1 MCALQITVMLMQ
13 KQEVECVSCDNFTEN
28 NPEIKY
34 LIILGVV
41 LTMVIILIEILFDS
55 DITNIVLL
63 VLATPVQ
70 ILLGKSF
77 YTNFYNNIKQK
88 KAFTVDTLVVFSTT
102 IAYLYSL
109 IATLA
114 GSDAPFFE
122 ASTSVLTIFT
132 LGEYIERRVTHK
144 TSEGLQELLAL
155 KPKSATVLRNGKE
168 EQIDADEIRIN
179 DIVIVKPGEKI
190 ATDGIIT
197 QGYSAVDES
206 MITGES
212 IPVEKK
218 EGDVIVGGTINTN
231 GYLQFKANKV
241 GPDTVLASIVEMVEN
256 AKTSKAHVQRIAD
269 RAIRYFIPIVFLI
282 AISAS
287 LYWLIV
293 AQEPISFVVTVF
305 ATILVVSCPCAL
317 GIATPMVVSL
327 GIDKGTKQGI
337 LIKGGEYLEKLS
349 SIDTIIFDKTGTLTK
364 GKPEVTDVISTKSYD
379 ESKVLQLAYSVEV
392 KSEHP
397 IAHAIVKKAEK
408 ENIAALE
415 LSDFSAI
422 SGRGVLANYAGRRM
436 FVGGPLYHKVEI
448 SQIMKQQIS
457 TLESNGKTVIVVIL
471 DDVLIG
477 IIAVADTL
485 RDNAKQ
491 VINEIKNMGK
501 NVILM
506 SGDNK
511 RTANAIGQ
519 ELGIDNVLAEVL
531 PETKAYE
538 VKKLQIQGKKVIM
551 VGDGINDAPALTQAD
566 VGIAIGSGTDV
577 AMAAGHVILMKS
589 NLQNVVF
596 ALKIGEYSLKKI
608 KQNLIISFAYNAI
621 TIPIA
626 AGILFGFTNSLILT
640 PGLAALGWIISDG
653 SVFGNS
659 LLMRRFMRNH

>member
-1 MCALQITVMLMQ
+1 MQ
-13 KQEVECVSCDNFTEN
+13 EQVAECVNCECSTEEN
-28 NPEIKY
+28 SKTKY
-34 LIILGVV
+34 LIIVGLV
-41 LTMVIILIEILFDS
+41 LTALIILLEILFDS
-55 DITNIVLL
+55 STIDIFLL
-63 VLATPVQ
+63 ILATPVQ
-70 ILLGKSF
+70 VLLGKSF
-77 YTNFYNNIKQK
+77 YVNFYCKIKQK

-109 IATLA
+109 IATLT
-114 GSDAPFFE
+114 GSNAPFFE

-132 LGEYIERRVTHK
+132 IGEYIESRVTQK
-144 TSEGLQELLAL
+144 TSKGLQELLAL
-155 KPKSATVLRNGKE
+155 KPKTATILRNGRE
-168 EQIDADEIRIN
+168 EQINADEIKIN
-179 DIVIVKPGEKI
+179 DNIAVKPGEQI

-197 QGYSAVDES
+197 HGYSAVDES

-212 IPVEKK
+212 IPVDKK

-231 GYLQFKANKV
+231 GYLQFKASKV
-241 GPDTVLASIVEMVEN
+241 GQDTVLASIIEMVEN

-269 RAIRYFIPIVFLI
+269 RAVRYFIPIVFLI

-287 LYWLIV
+287 LYWLLV

-317 GIATPMVVSL
+317 GIATPMVISL

-349 SIDTIIFDKTGTLTK
+349 SIDTLIFDKTGTLTK
-364 GKPEVTDVISTKSYD
+364 GKPEVTDVISYENYD

-392 KSEHP
+392 RSEHP
-397 IAHAIVKKAEK
+397 IAHAIVKKAKE
-408 ENIAALE
+408 ENIAVLE
-415 LSDFSAI
+415 FSEFNAI
-422 SGRGVLANYAGRRM
+422 SGQGVLANYAEKKI
-436 FVGGPLYHKVEI
+436 FVGGPLYHKVDI
-448 SQIMKQQIS
+448 SQTMKNRIS

-471 DDVLIG
+471 DDALVG

-491 VINEIKNMGK
+491 VIDEIKNMGK

-519 ELGIDNVLAEVL
+519 ALEIDNVLAEVL
-531 PETKAYE
+531 PEAKAYE

-577 AMAAGHVILMKS
+577 AMAAGHVILIKS
-589 NLQNVVF
+589 DLRNIIF
-596 ALKIGEYSLKKI
+596 ALNIGKYSLKKI
-608 KQNLIISFAYNAI
+608 KQNLAISFAYNAI

-659 LLMRRFMRNH
+659 LLMKRFRV

>member
-1 MCALQITVMLMQ
+1 MQ
-13 KQEVECVSCDNFTEN
+13 EQVAECVNCECSTEEN
-28 NPEIKY
+28 SKTKY
-34 LIILGVV
+34 LIIIGLV
-41 LTMVIILIEILFDS
+41 LTALIILLEILFDS
-55 DITNIVLL
+55 STIDIFLL
-63 VLATPVQ
+63 ILATPVQ
-70 ILLGKSF
+70 VLLGKSF
-77 YTNFYNNIKQK
+77 YVNFYCKIKQK

-109 IATLA
+109 IATLT
-114 GSDAPFFE
+114 GSNAPFFE

-132 LGEYIERRVTHK
+132 IGEYIESRVTQK
-144 TSEGLQELLAL
+144 TSKGLQELLAL
-155 KPKSATVLRNGKE
+155 KPKTATILRNGRE
-168 EQIDADEIRIN
+168 EQINADEIKIN
-179 DIVIVKPGEKI
+179 DNIAVKPGEQI

-197 QGYSAVDES
+197 HGYSAVDES

-212 IPVEKK
+212 IPVDKK

-231 GYLQFKANKV
+231 GYLQFKASKV
-241 GPDTVLASIVEMVEN
+241 GQDTVLASIIEMVEN

-269 RAIRYFIPIVFLI
+269 RAVRYFIPIVFLI

-287 LYWLIV
+287 LYWLLV

-317 GIATPMVVSL
+317 GIATPMVISL

-349 SIDTIIFDKTGTLTK
+349 SIDTLIFDKTGTLTK
-364 GKPEVTDVISTKSYD
+364 GKPEVTDVISYENYD

-392 KSEHP
+392 RSEHP
-397 IAHAIVKKAEK
+397 IAHAIVKKAKE
-408 ENIAALE
+408 ENIAVLE
-415 LSDFSAI
+415 FSEFNAI
-422 SGRGVLANYAGRRM
+422 SGQGVLANYAEKKI
-436 FVGGPLYHKVEI
+436 FVGGPLYHKVDI
-448 SQIMKQQIS
+448 SQTMKNRIS

-471 DDVLIG
+471 DDALVG

-491 VINEIKNMGK
+491 VIDEIKNMGK

-519 ELGIDNVLAEVL
+519 ALEIDNVLAEVL
-531 PETKAYE
+531 PEAKAYE

-577 AMAAGHVILMKS
+577 AMAAGHVILIKS
-589 NLQNVVF
+589 DLRNIIS
-596 ALKIGEYSLKKI
+596 ALNIGKYSLKKI
-608 KQNLIISFAYNAI
+608 KQNLAISFAYNAI

-626 AGILFGFTNSLILT
+626 AGILFGVTDSLILT

-659 LLMRRFMRNH
+659 LLMKRFRV

>member
-1 MCALQITVMLMQ
+1 MQ
-13 KQEVECVSCDNFTEN
+13 EQVAECVNCECSTEEN
-28 NPEIKY
+28 SKTKY
-34 LIILGVV
+34 LIIVGLV
-41 LTMVIILIEILFDS
+41 LTALIILLEILFDS
-55 DITNIVLL
+55 STIDIFLL
-63 VLATPVQ
+63 ILATPVQ

-77 YTNFYNNIKQK
+77 YVNFYCKIKQK

-109 IATLA
+109 IATLT
-114 GSDAPFFE
+114 GSNAPFFE

-132 LGEYIERRVTHK
+132 IGEYIESRVTHK
-144 TSEGLQELLAL
+144 TSKGLQELLAL
-155 KPKSATVLRNGKE
+155 KPKTATILRNGRE
-168 EQIDADEIRIN
+168 EQINADEIKIN
-179 DIVIVKPGEKI
+179 DNIVVKPGEQI
-190 ATDGIIT
+190 ATDGIII

-212 IPVEKK
+212 IPVDKK

-231 GYLQFKANKV
+231 GYLQFKASKV
-241 GPDTVLASIVEMVEN
+241 GQDTALASIIEMVEN

-269 RAIRYFIPIVFLI
+269 RAVRYFIPIVFFI
-282 AISAS
+282 AVTAS
-287 LYWLIV
+287 LYWLLV

-317 GIATPMVVSL
+317 GIATPMVISL

-349 SIDTIIFDKTGTLTK
+349 SIDTLIFDKTGTLTK
-364 GKPEVTDVISTKSYD
+364 GKPEVTDVISYENYD

-392 KSEHP
+392 RSEHP
-397 IAHAIVKKAEK
+397 IAHAIVKKAKE
-408 ENIAALE
+408 ENIAVLE
-415 LSDFSAI
+415 FSEFNAI
-422 SGRGVLANYAGRRM
+422 SGQGVLANYAEKKI
-436 FVGGPLYHKVEI
+436 FVGGPLYHKVDI
-448 SQIMKQQIS
+448 SQTMKNRIS

-471 DDVLIG
+471 DDALVG

-491 VINEIKNMGK
+491 VIDEIKNMGK

-519 ELGIDNVLAEVL
+519 ALEIDNVLAEVL
-531 PETKAYE
+531 PEAKAYE

-577 AMAAGHVILMKS
+577 AMAAGHVILIKS
-589 NLQNVVF
+589 DLRNIIS
-596 ALKIGEYSLKKI
+596 ALNIGKYSLKKI
-608 KQNLIISFAYNAI
+608 KQNLAISFAYNAI

-626 AGILFGFTNSLILT
+626 AGILFGVTDSLILT

-659 LLMRRFMRNH
+659 LLMKRFRV

>member
-1 MCALQITVMLMQ
+1 MRMSIQEQKIECA
-13 KQEVECVSCDNFTEN
+13 SCEYSTEN
-28 NPEIKY
+28 NPKTKY
-34 LIILGVV
+34 LIVFGLALTTIIV
-41 LTMVIILIEILFDS
+41 LLEILFDS

-77 YTNFYNNIKQK
+77 YVNFYKKIKQK

-102 IAYLYSL
+102 IAYVYSM
-109 IATLA
+109 IATFA
-114 GSDAPFFE
+114 GSNAPFFE

-132 LGEYIERRVTHK
+132 IGEYLESRVTQK
-144 TSEGLQELLAL
+144 TSEGLKELLAL
-155 KPKSATVLRNGKE
+155 KPKTATVIRNGKE
-168 EQIDADEIRIN
+168 EQINSDEIKIG
-179 DIVIVKPGEKI
+179 DIIAVKPGEKI

-197 QGYSAVDES
+197 HGYSAVDES

-212 IPVEKK
+212 IPVDKK
-218 EGDVIVGGTINTN
+218 EGDEIIGGTINTN
-231 GYLQFKANKV
+231 GYLQFKASKV
-241 GPDTVLASIVEMVEN
+241 GQDTVLANIVEMVEK

-269 RAIRYFIPIVFLI
+269 RAVRYFIPIVFII
-282 AISAS
+282 AIFSS
-287 LYWLIV
+287 LYWLLV
-293 AQEPISFVVTVF
+293 AQEPIHFVVTVF

-364 GKPEVTDVISTKSYD
+364 GKPEVTDVISNEEYD
-379 ESKVLQLAYSVEV
+379 ESKVLQLAHSIEI
-392 KSEHP
+392 KSDHP
-397 IAHAIVKKAEK
+397 IAHAIVKKAEQK
-408 ENIAALE
+408 NITALE
-415 LSDFSAI
+415 LSEFNAI
-422 SGRGVLANYAGRRM
+422 SGKGVIAYHAGKRI
-436 FVGGPLYHKVEI
+436 FVGGPRYHKVRI
-448 SQIMKQQIS
+448 SQTMKHRIS
-457 TLESNGKTVIVVIL
+457 ILESDGKTVVVVIL
-471 DDVLIG
+471 DDNLIG

-491 VINEIKNMGK
+491 VINEIKQMGK
-501 NVILM
+501 NVIMM

-531 PETKAYE
+531 PETKAQE
-538 VKKLQIQGKKVIM
+538 VEKLQNQGKKVIM

-589 NLQNVVF
+589 DLQNVVF
-596 ALKIGEYSLKKI
+596 ALKIGKYSMKKI
-608 KQNLIISFAYNAI
+608 KQNLIISFSYNAI

-659 LLMRRFMRNH
+659 LLMKRFMRDH